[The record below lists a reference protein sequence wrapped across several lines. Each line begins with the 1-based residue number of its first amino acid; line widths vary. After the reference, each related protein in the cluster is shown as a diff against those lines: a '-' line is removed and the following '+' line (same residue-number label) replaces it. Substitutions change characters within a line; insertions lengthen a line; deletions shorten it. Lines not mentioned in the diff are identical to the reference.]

1 METLKTLNIIFFNFY
16 IITGQQLL
24 FFNYKHPEKV
34 KYPQSSIIT
43 IVVVRVMISV
53 EGLFGAKT
61 NSDQQKLLKVVSRNG
76 VSDILFSLE
85 KRPQRFSQLMFETKL
100 NPGILDRHLKA
111 LAELNIVSKN
121 SETYELTDTGRR
133 LILILQQL
141 FRVLK

>member
-1 METLKTLNIIFFNFY
+1 MIRI
-16 IITGQQLL
+16 
-24 FFNYKHPEKV
+24 
-34 KYPQSSIIT
+34 
-43 IVVVRVMISV
+43 IVVMNMISV
-53 EGLFGAKT
+53 EELFGVKVKI
-61 NSDQQKLLKVVSRNG
+61 DQQKFLKVISRNG

-85 KRPQRFSQLMFETKL
+85 KGPQRFSQLMFQTKL

-111 LAELNIVSKN
+111 LLEFNLINKN